1 MGQHREI
8 IKIVGWREWA
18 TIVFRFREIR
28 EWFERII
35 YCHHNARVL
44 ADTEWRLSSVLCE
57 ATGGKMSK
65 PNYEEQIMLAVIR
78 DHMQEQYEQ
87 GYNDAKEELAS
98 S

>member
-1 MGQHREI
+1 MGQNREVI
-8 IKIVGWREWA
+8 RIVGWREWA
-18 TIVFRFREIR
+18 IITLRLREVR
-28 EWFERII
+28 DWFEQII

-44 ADTEWRLSSVLCE
+44 AETEWRLSSVLCE

-65 PNYEEQIMLAVIR
+65 PGYDEQTMLIHIR
-78 DHMQEQYEQ
+78 DYMQEQYEQ